1 MNTLVHDVKIQPHR
15 GRERDTKT
23 LVIKT
28 RDLASDIW
36 FDNDHI
42 FVRLTNGVEISTS
55 LKYFPRLMNA
65 NPDQRNKW
73 ELIGKGVGIY
83 WEEIDEDISIKT
95 LLRYSDHPNRLAKDT
110 FY

>member
-1 MNTLVHDVKIQPHR
+1 MNTLLHDVKIQPHR
-15 GRERDTKT
+15 GREKDTKT

-28 RDLASDIW
+28 KDLASDIW

-42 FVRLTNGVEISTS
+42 FVRLTNGIEISVL

-73 ELIGKGVGIY
+73 KLIGKGIGIY
-83 WEEIDEDISIKT
+83 WKEIDEDISIKT
-95 LLRYSDHPNRLAKDT
+95 LLRYSGQSNRLAKEA

>member
-1 MNTLVHDVKIQPHR
+1 MQS
-15 GRERDTKT
+15 GRYTKT

-28 RDLASDIW
+28 RDLISDIW
-36 FDNDHI
+36 FSNDHI
-42 FVRLTNGVEISTS
+42 FVRLTNGVEISTL

-73 ELIGKGVGIY
+73 ELIGKGIGIR

-95 LLRYSDHPNRLAKDT
+95 LLRYSDQSRLVKNFA
-110 FY
+110 

>member
-1 MNTLVHDVKIQPHR
+1 MNTLLHDVKIQPHR

-28 RDLASDIW
+28 KDLASDIW

-42 FVRLTNGVEISTS
+42 FVHLTNGVEISTS

-73 ELIGKGVGIY
+73 ELIGKGIGIC

-95 LLRYSDHPNRLAKDT
+95 LLRYSDQSNRLAKEA